1 MKRRYITL
9 SAILS
14 LIIIVSTILTGC
26 NIDKLPAESPETSD
40 TSDTLGTTETTS
52 SEEQTTIF
60 EDETDDSGSG
70 NNNGSNAGITPV
82 PDGFDYSSIPA
93 FADQPYVVLNNNV
106 PFFKENEITDVC
118 FAKYGD
124 LDDLGRCTT
133 AIACLG
139 KELLP
144 TGKREDI
151 SSVKPTGWVQKKYS
165 CISTQDL
172 YNRSHLIAWSLAGE
186 NANAKNLITGTPYM
200 NQQNM
205 TKFENQVRS
214 YIDEE
219 PQNHVMYRVTP
230 VFEGNN
236 LVASGVI
243 MEGYSVEDNG
253 EDIQFCVYLYN
264 VQPGIIIDYT
274 TGESREENPI
284 SDNKIP
290 EGATFIINKKRKNY
304 HYLTSK
310 YAEALTSNMEFTT
323 LTEEELI
330 AAGYKLCG
338 SCKTGTCK

>member
-1 MKRRYITL
+1 MKKRPITL

-26 NIDKLPAESPETSD
+26 NIDKDPAGSPD
-40 TSDTLGTTETTS
+40 TSDTFDITETTLQE
-52 SEEQTTIF
+52 SEETTKPE
-60 EDETDDSGSG
+60 EDTSDSGNDKPSVD
-70 NNNGSNAGITPV
+70 ITPV

-93 FADQPYVVLNNNV
+93 FTDKPYVVLNNNV
-106 PFFKENEITDVC
+106 PFFKESEIANTC
-118 FAKYGD
+118 FEKYGD
-124 LDDLGRCTT
+124 LDSLGRCTT
-133 AIACLG
+133 AFACLG
-139 KELLP
+139 TELLP

-172 YNRSHLIAWSLAGE
+172 YNRSHLIAWSLSGE

-205 TKFENQVRS
+205 TKFENQVLS
-214 YIDEE
+214 YIKEE

-243 MEGYSVEDNG
+243 MEAYSVEDNG

-264 VQPGIIIDYT
+264 VQPGVIIDYA
-274 TGESREENPI
+274 TGESRAENP
-284 SDNKIP
+284 SSSSGIP
-290 EGATFIINKKRKNY
+290 EGATFIINKKKKNY

-310 YAEALTSNMEFTT
+310 YAEALTNNMEFTT
-323 LTEEELI
+323 MTEEELI

-338 SCKTGTCK
+338 SCKTNTCK